1 MFINP
6 AAIQPVLA
14 NTSRFVGPALRAGTK
29 DGIRLFGAVAG
40 FYGAA
45 AVAVGGAAAVG
56 GAGYGVY
63 RGARKVAPAVSRFLQ
78 NINPIAYLA
87 DHMAERRLEELLQS
101 GIVAYVVIPA
111 AATTTAPGA

>member
-87 DHMAERRLEELLQS
+87 DHMAERRLEELLQA

-111 AATTTAPGA
+111 AVTTTAPGA

>member
-14 NTSRFVGPALRAGTK
+14 NTSRYVGPALRAGTK

-45 AVAVGGAAAVG
+45 AVAVGGAA
-56 GAGYGVY
+56 YGLY
-63 RGARKVAPAVSRFLQ
+63 RGARKVAPAVGRFLQ

-87 DHMAERRLEELLQS
+87 DHMAETRLEELLQA

-111 AATTTAPGA
+111 AATTTASGV